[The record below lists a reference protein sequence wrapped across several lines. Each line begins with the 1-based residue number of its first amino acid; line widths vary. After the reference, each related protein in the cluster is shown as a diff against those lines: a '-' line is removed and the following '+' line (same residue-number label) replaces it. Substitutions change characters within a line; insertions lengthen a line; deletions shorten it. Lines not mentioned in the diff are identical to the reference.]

1 MSHDTI
7 KVNMRCGGLNLNRD
21 KEELKKW
28 MVEAHGSE
36 IADALFAGSPEVVQ
50 RIKERTKAVAE
61 NSRQRHSKKTFVVQ
75 KVNLD
80 RRLNGRTV
88 INENGDRVIYRKA
101 KRK

>member
-1 MSHDTI
+1 M
-7 KVNMRCGGLNLNRD
+7 NRD

-61 NSRQRHSKKTFVVQ
+61 NRRQRHS

-88 INENGDRVIYRKA
+88 IDENGDRVIYRKT